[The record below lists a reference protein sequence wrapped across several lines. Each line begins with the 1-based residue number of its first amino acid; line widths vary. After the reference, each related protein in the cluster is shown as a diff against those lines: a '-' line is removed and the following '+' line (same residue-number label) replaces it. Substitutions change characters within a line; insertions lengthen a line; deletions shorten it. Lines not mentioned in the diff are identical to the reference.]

1 MKFTVATPSFNQLDW
16 LRLCIASVA
25 DQARCKCERSEVED
39 GMREKAER
47 GRGFRIKDSGLREE
61 RKDSGWQMA
70 EAELAVE
77 HIVQD
82 AGTQGI
88 EELARELSTPS
99 SNILHQTSKTPS
111 TNSYLLEFFSEPDA
125 GMYDAINKAWRR
137 AKGDI
142 ISYLNTDEQYLPGTL
157 AKVAQFF
164 EEHPDVD
171 LVFGDALVV
180 GRTGEPL
187 AYRRAVEPSATH
199 TRVVHLGVMSC
210 TMFFRRSWL
219 DRGFFFD
226 PQYRAIG
233 DAELVWRMLRAGA
246 RVGMIREPLATFAIT
261 GQNLGANPKALAE
274 AAAWRHAAPLW
285 QRAAAP
291 FLRLE
296 NWTRKALAGAY
307 AKHDVE
313 TAIYTPASP
322 SKRVAVCAS
331 RLGHRWPG

>member
-1 MKFTVATPSFNQLDW
+1 MKFSVATPSFNQLEW

-25 DQARCKCERSEVED
+25 DQA
-39 GMREKAER
+39 
-47 GRGFRIKDSGLREE
+47 
-61 RKDSGWQMA
+61 
-70 EAELAVE
+70 EAQLEIE
-77 HIVQD
+77 HVVQD
-82 AGTQGI
+82 AGTRGLDALAA
-88 EELARELSTPS
+88 ELNAPS
-99 SNILHQTSKTPS
+99 SNLPQQTSKVTHFPTFPPS
-111 TNSYLLEFFSEPDA
+111 HLSTAASGCSLHLISEPDG
-125 GMYDAINKAWRR
+125 GMYDAINKAWHR
-137 AKGDI
+137 ASGDI

-164 EEHPDVD
+164 EQHPEVD

-180 GRTGEPL
+180 DRAGCAL
-187 AYRRAVEPSATH
+187 AYRRAVKPSATH
-199 TRVVHLGVMSC
+199 SRVVHLGVMSC

-246 RVGMIREPLATFAIT
+246 RVGIIREPLAAFTIT

-274 AAAWRHAAPLW
+274 AAAWRHSAPLW

-291 FLRLE
+291 LLRLE

-307 AKHDVE
+307 AKHPID
-313 TAIYTPASP
+313 TALYTLASP
-322 SKRVAVCAS
+322 T
-331 RLGHRWPG
+331 HRIPVQAPHLSHHWPG